1 MAVITLAGARGEAR
15 ASFSGRHL
23 CAVSGALIAGWA
35 LTKPAEAHTTVETVI
50 SPCQSTWEGA
60 TCGIQ
65 PGGNAFTQS
74 VRQGPPADDDMDF
87 AAAGRSDIGQ
97 GPPAPD
103 APITYGPGDPRPQK
117 YPENAARFR
126 SFGSQVHTVRWE
138 VAAAATY
145 MTVLNVEKIATMG
158 GKKFHLQNEGF
169 FGKGTINMGLDK
181 FAHAY
186 DTYLFAEILRA
197 RIDRKTDG
205 NAPGSA
211 LTAAALASGLMLYG
225 EIYDGLKKTS
235 GFSLQ
240 DVVMNTG
247 GAAFSILRHEVPGLA
262 KKLDFRVLVTP
273 NSDVY
278 TFDGTRHFRQQ
289 RYLAAFKLA
298 GIDRFKNSPL
308 RLVELHMGYMAS
320 GFTAKERAQGDPL
333 KHRIFFGVGLN
344 VGELLFGSTS
354 TRAGRAARSVLNYVQ
369 IPYTAVHVHD

>member
-1 MAVITLAGARGEAR
+1 MA
-15 ASFSGRHL
+15 
-23 CAVSGALIAGWA
+23 SGALVCGWF
-35 LTKPAEAHTTVETVI
+35 LPKPAYAHAIVETVI
-50 SPCQSTWEGA
+50 SPCQSTWEGMP
-60 TCGIQ
+60 CGIQ
-65 PGGNAFTQS
+65 PGRTAFTPA
-74 VRQGPPADDDMDF
+74 VYQGPPAGRDDDLDF
-87 AAAGRSDIGQ
+87 AAAPGKADLENGVGA
-97 GPPAPD
+97 GPPEPAAPR
-103 APITYGPGDPRPQK
+103 IYGPDDAKPQK

-186 DTYLFAEILRA
+186 DTYLFAEVLRA

-225 EIYDGLKKTS
+225 EIYDGLKKSS

-262 KKLDFRVLVTP
+262 KKLDFRVQVTP
-273 NSDVY
+273 NSDFY